1 MGVSMVQASFAPPVP
16 AVVAA
21 TTANDA
27 PSFSY
32 SAPSDEFAG
41 GIEEVLPPV
50 GPRTIEMGAH
60 SMGTLPGGW
69 KIRDVIA
76 QHRLRPYTDGSKAF
90 ASRRVQVTPRTA
102 LVDGQREYYVD
113 RILARRVKQVRG
125 KEVIEWKAELRQ
137 QRHVRRR
144 NHAQGAALVQQ
155 ENRGWRELLDPAGQA
170 RLMTRRSKLLRYGT
184 GYKKPTCIWTSSPPA
199 QGLRV
204 CTADTPCYAI
214 QRYGQHLW
222 SSQQGTSQSLP
233 GLSNR
238 VAAYPVPRHL
248 LYELFDGLTF

>member
-50 GPRTIEMGAH
+50 GPRTIEMEDNRGAPVAYRLK
-60 SMGTLPGGW
+60 LPGGW

-125 KEVIEWKAELRQ
+125 KEVIEWKVRCLGLSREHDQWRTLKDLEHGGSLQQLR
-137 QRHVRRR
+137 
-144 NHAQGAALVQQ
+144 
-155 ENRGWRELLDPAGQA
+155 EFEDA
-170 RLMTRRSKLLRYGT
+170 RLRLTTSIRRSYASRDMTGATYDSQEQASQVYEEDICAFASTEPRVKRAPRILIRDWLQETHVYLDFLASGAGT
-184 GYKKPTCIWTSSPPA
+184 
-199 QGLRV
+199 
-204 CTADTPCYAI
+204 
-214 QRYGQHLW
+214 
-222 SSQQGTSQSLP
+222 P
-233 GLSNR
+233 GLYR
-238 VAAYPVPRHL
+238 
-248 LYELFDGLTF
+248 